1 MENFLKGKFILS
13 MDELCWVIFIM
24 AQQNITSDL
33 KQLVLWVSSSIVL
46 DLKLMFQHC
55 HVMQ

>member
-1 MENFLKGKFILS
+1 
-13 MDELCWVIFIM
+13 MDKLCWVIVIM

-33 KQLVLWVSSSIVL
+33 KQLVLWVSSSIAL
-46 DLKLMFQHC
+46 DLKPMFQHC